1 MWFSPTMIS
10 DKVDWGLKI
19 ILNLVWFWSFCP
31 IKIYFM
37 VRNEFLKAYMMV
49 FNVLDKKSLKVEFL
63 RSKDL
68 DPIFLVTRAM
78 CNDKI
83 IL

>member
-1 MWFSPTMIS
+1 
-10 DKVDWGLKI
+10 
-19 ILNLVWFWSFCP
+19 
-31 IKIYFM
+31 
-37 VRNEFLKAYMMV
+37 MV
-49 FNVLDKKSLKVEFL
+49 FNVLDKKSLKFEFL